1 MSGALAGIGVWI
13 GPLACKYNLE
23 TLRSLR
29 SLRGIKASHYL
40 GLLPRRRNA
49 IRIPTQDSDCRERT
63 APHLLHIETLVLQLH
78 FHLPLQI
85 QVLSAIHTS
94 PPPSIYP
101 YPHPLT
107 PGGVRTGRPPY
118 PTHPL
123 DRSALSRGPDR
134 PQVWTPPVSQR
145 VSAPGADQNPWTEHS
160 CPVDGWGTVA
170 SMSGPIH
177 GGRGS
182 IGPCPLY
189 NAAPM

>member
-1 MSGALAGIGVWI
+1 MSGALAGIRVWI
-13 GPLACKYNLE
+13 GPLACKHNLE
-23 TLRSLR
+23 TLR

-49 IRIPTQDSDCRERT
+49 IRIPIQDSDCRERT

-94 PPPSIYP
+94 P
-101 YPHPLT
+101 
-107 PGGVRTGRPPY
+107 RPPY

-123 DRSALSRGPDR
+123 DRSALSRGPDL
-134 PQVWTPPVSQR
+134 PQVRTPPVSQR